1 MAESTQTERKVGV
14 LLTNL
19 GTPDAP
25 TAPALRKYLA
35 EFLWDPR
42 VVEAPRPIWWLVLNG
57 FILRFRPRKS
67 AEAYA
72 KIWTEEGSPLLSIA
86 RRQAQALEPR
96 LGEVLNRDVPVAL
109 AMRYGT
115 PSIAQGLEALREAGC
130 RRVLVFPLYPQYA
143 AATGASTVDKV
154 GEVLR
159 RWRDMPELRFIR
171 DYHDQPAYLDAL
183 VESIRRHWAEKGRG
197 QLLLFSFH
205 GIPKKYVQKGDP
217 YPAECGQ
224 TAQAVARR
232 LGLKREEWKTTFQ
245 SRFGPERWLKPYTD
259 ETLQALPKN
268 GITSVDLCCPGFSAD
283 CLETLEENAMTN
295 RDMFLDAGGEHF
307 SYIPCLND
315 DPRHID
321 ALARIA
327 AQHLKGWLET
337 AGSRATDED
346 R

>member
-1 MAESTQTERKVGV
+1 MTESTRTKHKVGV

-72 KIWTEEGSPLLSIA
+72 KIWTDAGSPLLTIA
-86 RRQAQALEPR
+86 RSQAEALQPR
-96 LGEVLNRDVPVAL
+96 LSEATGQDVPVVL

-115 PSIAQGLEALREAGC
+115 PSIAEGLQTLWDAGC

-143 AATGASTVDKV
+143 AATSASTVDKV

-159 RWRDMPELRFIR
+159 GWRDMPELRFIR
-171 DYHDQPAYLDAL
+171 DYHDEPGYLDAL
-183 VESIRRHWAEKGRG
+183 ADSIRRHWAEKGRG

-205 GIPKKYVQKGDP
+205 GIPKKYVRKGDP

-224 TAQAVARR
+224 TAQAVAKR
-232 LGLKREEWKTTFQ
+232 LGLKRGEWKTTFQ

-259 ETLQALPKN
+259 ETLQSLPKD
-268 GITSVDLCCPGFSAD
+268 GVTSVDLCCPGFSAD

-315 DPRHID
+315 DPGHID
-321 ALARIA
+321 ALAGIA
-327 AQHLKGWLET
+327 ARHLRGWL
-337 AGSRATDED
+337 D
-346 R
+346 

>member
-115 PSIAQGLEALREAGC
+115 PSIAQGLVALREAGC

-159 RWRDMPELRFIR
+159 RWRDMPELRFVR

-183 VESIRRHWAEKGRG
+183 AESIRRHWAEKGRG

-259 ETLQALPKN
+259 ETLQALPKD
-268 GITSVDLCCPGFSAD
+268 GVTSVDLCCPGFSAD

-315 DPRHID
+315 DPGHID
-321 ALARIA
+321 ALAGIA
-327 AQHLKGWLET
+327 AQHLRGWL
-337 AGSRATDED
+337 D
-346 R
+346 